1 MQKRGRQRCQG
12 HKAEQD
18 ERGGRRQE
26 TVKRESRIDGRIGRN
41 RTGRGEN
48 AGNVLLWNGDDTG
61 SDFVPPRP
69 LAGRD
74 QECREN
80 RGEEYSNA
88 GTEQSHLDGVANE
101 KNPTE
106 RERKAADPD
115 DPLRAEP
122 FLQRCR
128 RRCGHG
134 RCGRGRLGNFG
145 SGHGFDNDRRRLGG
159 LYRGRGSRLCSLSN
173 TWRTG
178 VRCLQHRDAMLKSPH
193 PIAGIQRHHQSDDG
207 DDRYCQD
214 QKPNYDDFRHRSSP
228 GWISRGNATLPGR
241 SRIAAVR
248 PGGLKQIELERVAFG
263 CCIAEADSVD
273 CTDHAAVAFEHAVRN
288 RDDA

>member
-1 MQKRGRQRCQG
+1 MN
-12 HKAEQD
+12 AE
-18 ERGGRRQE
+18 GRRQE
-26 TVKRESRIDGRIGRN
+26 TVEREGRIDGRIGRD
-41 RTGRGEN
+41 RAGRGEN
-48 AGNVLLWNGDDTG
+48 AGDVLAWNGDDTG
-61 SDFVPPRP
+61 SDLVPPRP

-74 QECREN
+74 QERREN
-80 RGEEYSNA
+80 RGEKYPDA

-101 KNPTE
+101 ENAAE

-122 FLQRCR
+122 FLQRR
-128 RRCGHG
+128 RRGCGHG
-134 RCGRGRLGNFG
+134 RCRRGRLGSFG

-178 VRCLQHRDAMLKSPH
+178 VRRLQRRDATLKSPH

-207 DDRYCQD
+207 DDRYRQD
-214 QKPNYDDFRHRSSP
+214 QKYQKQNSDHFRHRSPP
-228 GWISRGNATLPGR
+228 GWMSRGNATLPGR

-248 PGGLKQIELERVAFG
+248 PCGLEQIEPERVAFG
-263 CCIAEADSVD
+263 RCIAEADSVD
-273 CTDHAAVAFEHAVRN
+273 CTDHAAVAFEHAVRD